1 MSLLRSSKKGSPKVG
16 EENFYQ
22 LFEETVPLCHRLVLK
37 YDPVRKLPPA
47 IPGFKYKHV
56 GEKVFLLE
64 PKGNRFLAVTPLAH
78 HYEYYLESI
87 RATRKS
93 VMPGKKFL
101 NS

>member
-1 MSLLRSSKKGSPKVG
+1 M
-16 EENFYQ
+16 
-22 LFEETVPLCHRLVLK
+22 
-37 YDPVRKLPPA
+37 
-47 IPGFKYKHV
+47 

-101 NS
+101 NDLNHKILLKLRLRIIPCNKFQKLLEFQLHSNR